1 MDPLESYISNSAMR
15 ADELER
21 AISNYDFKSGNQSAY
36 QQLNTEYRKLKRV
49 LDAWKELTKAKDDL
63 AGNEEL
69 LKETDDEEFKEV
81 IKADLESLKA
91 KIHALESEVKGLILP
106 THPNEGKNVIMEI
119 RPAAGGDEAALFAAE
134 LYRMYMK
141 YAERQGWR
149 TETMEYSDTDLGGLK
164 SASFTVKGDGAWTN
178 LRFESGVHRVQR
190 VPVTETQGRVHTST
204 VTVAVLAEA
213 APVDFELNPE
223 ELRIDVFR
231 ASGHGGQCVNTTD
244 SAVRVTHIPT
254 GMFVASQQE
263 KSQHRNKEIAMTILR
278 SRLLAIKQ
286 HEEDMKNAGER
297 RSQVGTGD
305 RSEKIRTYNFPQ
317 NRVTDHR
324 FEITLY
330 DLTSIMEGALEEL
343 LDQIRT
349 LDAEQRFNEMLT
361 GQQP

>member
-1 MDPLESYISNSAMR
+1 MDPLESYISNSALR
-15 ADELER
+15 AGELER
-21 AISNYDFKSGNQSAY
+21 AISNYDFKSGSQNAY
-36 QQLNTEYRKLKRV
+36 QQLNSEYRKLRRV
-49 LDAWKELTKAKDDL
+49 LDAWKELGKAKDDL

-69 LKETDDEEFKEV
+69 LKETDDDEFKEV
-81 IKADLESLKA
+81 IKADVESLRER
-91 KIHALESEVKGLILP
+91 IHNLESEVKGLILP
-106 THPNEGKNVIMEI
+106 SHPNEGKNVIVEI

-330 DLTSIMEGALEEL
+330 DLSNIMEGCLEEL

-361 GQQP
+361 GQQ

>member
-1 MDPLESYISNSAMR
+1 MDPLESYIQNSAFR
-15 ADELER
+15 VDELER
-21 AISNYDFKSGNQSAY
+21 AISNYDFKNGSQAGY
-36 QQLNTEYRKLKRV
+36 QRLNAEYKKLKRV
-49 LDAWKELTKAKDDL
+49 VDAWAELSKAKADMT
-63 AGNEEL
+63 GNEEL
-69 LKETDDEEFKEV
+69 LKDTDDEEFRAV
-81 IKADLESLKA
+81 IKADMD
-91 KIHALESEVKGLILP
+91 ALEQKASGLEREIKALILP
-106 THPNEGKNVIMEI
+106 THPNEGKDVIMEI
-119 RPAAGGDEAALFAAE
+119 RPAAGGEEAALFAAE

-141 YAERQGWR
+141 YCERQGWR
-149 TETMEYSDTDLGGLK
+149 AETMEYSDTDLGGLK
-164 SASFTVKGDGAWTN
+164 SASFTVKGDGAWTC

-190 VPVTETQGRVHTST
+190 VPVTETQGRIHTST
-204 VTVAVLAEA
+204 VTVAVMAEA
-213 APVDFELNPE
+213 TPVEFELKPE

-286 HEEDMKNAGER
+286 QEEDAKNAGER

-324 FEITLY
+324 FEITRY
-330 DLTSIMEGALEEL
+330 DLSEVMEGGLGSL
-343 LDQIRT
+343 LDQIRAM
-349 LDAEQRFNEMLT
+349 DAEQRFNEMLKN
-361 GQQP
+361 G

>member
-1 MDPLESYISNSAMR
+1 MDPLESYISNSSFR

-21 AISNYDFKSGNQSAY
+21 AISNYDFKTGNQNAY
-36 QQLNTEYRKLKRV
+36 QHLNAEYKKLKRV
-49 LDAWKELTKAKDDL
+49 LDAWGEFNKAKADY

-69 LKETDDEEFKEV
+69 LKDTDDEEFRQV
-81 IKADLESLKA
+81 IKADLQALEE
-91 KIHALESEVKGLILP
+91 KIHSLDGEIKRLILP
-106 THPNEGKNVIMEI
+106 THPNEGKNVIIEI
-119 RPAAGGDEAALFAAE
+119 RPAAGGEEAALFAAE
-134 LYRMYMK
+134 LYRMYMR
-141 YAERQGWR
+141 YIENQGWR
-149 TETMEYSDTDLGGLK
+149 SELIEYSDTDLGGLK

-213 APVDFELNPE
+213 AAVDFELNPE
-223 ELRIDVFR
+223 DLRIDVFR
-231 ASGHGGQCVNTTD
+231 SSGHGGQCVNTTD

-263 KSQHRNKEIAMTILR
+263 KSQHRNKEIAMTLLR

-330 DLTSIMEGALEEL
+330 DLTNVMEGGLDNLLE
-343 LDQIRT
+343 QIRT
-349 LDAEQRFNEMLT
+349 IDAEQRFNEMLNSNN
-361 GQQP
+361 Q